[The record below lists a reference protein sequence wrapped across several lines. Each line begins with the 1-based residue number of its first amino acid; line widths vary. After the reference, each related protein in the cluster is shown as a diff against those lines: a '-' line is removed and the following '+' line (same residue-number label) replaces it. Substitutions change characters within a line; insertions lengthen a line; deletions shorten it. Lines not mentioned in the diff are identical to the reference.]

1 MAEAKVLEKSLFDS
15 KIDIPQKILENAG
28 GMDGK
33 YNENIS
39 LASHIVNTTLL
50 GLNIYAYEKLVLKS
64 ERIDDKEV
72 SILTASL
79 VLHDVNK
86 YINEKHDWDRDENDE
101 EVLDKY
107 FEDDDFGVKTLFNQI
122 DEDIEDYKDNILF
135 LIQRTEIN
143 DRSQDTR
150 GLSTDFRHLIDYCRL
165 GDSVASRITNQ
176 GLDSGAEKL
185 ESHYSGLD
193 FDNVRHL
200 KFDAI
205 QQPIL
210 NRSIISTVKEII
222 EEEEDNVVLGSSSDE
237 VLYLGEEMER
247 ADLKEVVKE
256 ELPKNVSERY
266 EFKPKIGWN
275 ATDYGVLEEVGLE
288 LEDKKKILAEEFGQ
302 DLLKDGSAGVEGFEN
317 IPEEF
322 RELLPSL
329 IKKIYIDGDSEFE
342 NNTSQERFDEI
353 KNEKGNQKVKLHFIA
368 DLLDRWPESQEE
380 AKLIQENYKEELEED
395 LTPDVNGFETV
406 IDRFFGEK
414 DIEIVGKEDQCFVC
428 GRKAEKQYQKGQNA
442 FYSTQSFSRRV
453 APSGSWSD
461 YKKICPVCNL
471 EYALLAYE
479 CNQRDVSPGSDVE
492 VAYFYFDD
500 FIGDVKLYVDSVSE
514 ALEDE
519 DADLDDPDAVR
530 DLWAPQ
536 FHIQPFYIGD
546 KNHRMRRVREVM
558 EKLNDFGM
566 KAILGKAFT
575 RFETHNNIFY
585 DEKPIR
591 VQKNLGFDV
600 VDDYSDLERPLAF
613 FDIIGSI
620 AAGKNMSN
628 PYIQLDNDDFVEM
641 ADFMVVNNEKMILN
655 EDLRSY
661 FESYRGEEF
670 MEMQKIAENGF
681 KLFGKQFNSKHKK
694 TKIFRETI
702 DALLISKSQGLSEQ
716 NLRTH
721 VYGQVKSSAEREDY
735 AGKVTEEQVE
745 NFVDSIIEYL
755 KENNLYELKKLSDWE
770 NALTNSYYYAY
781 ENILGGDQK

>member
-1 MAEAKVLEKSLFDS
+1 MTEAKVLEKSLFSED
-15 KIDIPQKILENAG
+15 INIPQKILENAG

-39 LASHIVNTTLL
+39 LASHLINTTLL
-50 GLNIYAYEKLVLKS
+50 GLNTYAYEKLILGD
-64 ERIDDKEV
+64 EEIDDEEV
-72 SILTASL
+72 SVLTASL

-86 YINEKHDWDRDENDE
+86 YVNEKYGWDRDENNKKVLEKYLE
-101 EVLDKY
+101 E
-107 FEDDDFGVKTLFNQI
+107 DDFGVKALFDQMN
-122 DEDIEDYKDNILF
+122 EDIEDYREDILF

-150 GLSTDFRHLIDYCRL
+150 GLSTEFRHLIDYCRL
-165 GDSVASRITNQ
+165 GDSVASRITNE
-176 GLDSGAEKL
+176 GLSSGAEKL
-185 ESHYSGLD
+185 ENHYSGLD
-193 FDNVRHL
+193 FENVHRL

-222 EEEEDNVVLGSSSDE
+222 EEGENNVVLGSSSDE

-247 ADLKEVVKE
+247 SDLKKAVEDR
-256 ELPKNVSERY
+256 LPKNISERY
-266 EFKPKIGWN
+266 EFKPKVNWN
-275 ATDYGVLEEVGLE
+275 STSYGVLEEVGLE
-288 LEDKKKILAEEFGQ
+288 LEDKKNILADEFAE
-302 DLLKDGSAGVEGFEN
+302 DLLKEGSAGVEGFEN

-322 RELLPSL
+322 KEILPSL
-329 IKKIYIDGDSEFE
+329 IKKIYIDSKSEFE
-342 NNTSQERFDEI
+342 HDSSQERFGDI

-368 DLLDRWPESQEE
+368 DILDRWPESQEE
-380 AKLIQENYKEELEED
+380 AELIQDNYEEELEKD
-395 LTPDVNGFETV
+395 LTPDLNGFETV

-414 DIEIVGKEDQCFVC
+414 QAEIVGKEDQCFVC
-428 GRKAEKQYQKGQNA
+428 GREAEKQYQKGQNA

-500 FIGDVKLYVDSVSE
+500 FIGDVKLYEDSVSE
-514 ALEDE
+514 ALEDD
-519 DADLDDPDAVR
+519 DADLDAPDAVR

-546 KNHRMRRVREVM
+546 RNHRMRRVREVM

-566 KAILGKAFT
+566 KAVLGKAFT
-575 RFETHNNIFY
+575 RFETRNSVFY

-591 VQKNLGFDV
+591 AQKNLGLDV
-600 VDDYSDLERPLAF
+600 VENYSDLERPLALF
-613 FDIIGSI
+613 NIIGSI
-620 AAGKNMSN
+620 AAEKNMSN
-628 PYIQLDNDDFVEM
+628 PYIQLDNDGFVEM
-641 ADFMVVNNEKMILN
+641 SDFMVVNNEKMIRN
-655 EDLRSY
+655 EDLKSY

-670 MEMQKIAENGF
+670 MEMQRVAENGVD
-681 KLFGKQFNSKHKK
+681 LFGKQFNSKHKK

-702 DALLISKSQGLSEQ
+702 DALLAGKSQGLSDQ

-735 AGKVTEEQVE
+735 AGKVTEDQVE
-745 NFVDSIIEYL
+745 SFVDSVIEYL
-755 KENNLYELKKLSDWE
+755 EENDLYELKKLSDWE

-781 ENILGGDQK
+781 ENILHGDQE